1 MPVITFANPK
11 GGVGKTTSAIIAALE
26 LSRAG
31 ASVAFF
37 DLDPNANVVKWEGA
51 RESQGKETDITIVP
65 RPSDI
70 EDVLQNIEDLEES
83 HDYVIVDLEGTR
95 DKIVTYTLSAT
106 DLVLIPTNGS
116 TMEVIQGADTVRL
129 IESTS
134 KMTRRDIPFSFVFTR
149 MNAAFQTI
157 DEKKVKAALEAN
169 SRPYFNTR
177 IVSRSAYS
185 EIFRESSTLQEIR
198 DEVVRQSKDWVPS
211 RKEKAVNKIDTA
223 IKNGTEFVE
232 EIIQALAEGQ

>member
-26 LSRAG
+26 LERAG

-37 DLDPNANVVKWEGA
+37 DLDPNANVVKWKSA
-51 RESQGKETDITIVP
+51 RDSLKRETKIKIVQ
-65 RPSDI
+65 RPTDI
-70 EDVLQNIEDLEES
+70 EDVLQVIEELEEG
-83 HDYVIVDLEGTR
+83 HDFVIVDLEGTR

-116 TMEVIQGADTVRL
+116 TMEAIQGVDTVRL

-134 KMTRRDIPFSFVFTR
+134 KMTRRQIPFSFVFTR
-149 MNAAFQTI
+149 MNAAFQSI
-157 DEKKVKAALEAN
+157 DEKKVKSALEKN
-169 SRPYFNTR
+169 NCPYFSTR

-185 EIFRESSTLQEIR
+185 EIFRESSTLLEIR
-198 DEVVRQSKDWVPS
+198 NGVVEASKNWVPS
-211 RKEKAVNKIDTA
+211 KKEKAISKIDTA
-223 IKNGTEFVE
+223 IANGTDFVK
-232 EIIQALAEGQ
+232 EIIGNLSETE